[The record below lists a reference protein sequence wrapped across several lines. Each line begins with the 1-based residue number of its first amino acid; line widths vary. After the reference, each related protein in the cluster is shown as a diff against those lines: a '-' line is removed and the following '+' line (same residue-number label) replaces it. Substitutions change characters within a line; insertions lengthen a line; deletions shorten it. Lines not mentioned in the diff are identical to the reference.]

1 MSKIN
6 TIIFDLD
13 DTLYPQLEYTRQCL
27 HATVNYISDISG
39 ENKEVIKVKLDEI
52 LEKNGI
58 EYKFIFNDLF
68 KEISFDG
75 MPKLK
80 IILELFWSCTPEIK
94 VFDGVL
100 DVLTQLKTQ
109 YRLAILTDGHVHIQ
123 EQKIDTLG
131 IRDFFEYVL
140 ITDSLGVE
148 YRKPSPAGYKK
159 ILEEMKISAQDCI
172 YVGNDP
178 RKDFLACKELGINTV
193 RIRQGDYKN
202 LTLDKIHEADCEI
215 DDIQDLLNIIK

>member
-1 MSKIN
+1 MQKTKS
-6 TIIFDLD
+6 IIFDLD

-68 KEISFDG
+68 KEINFDG
-75 MPKLK
+75 TPHLK
-80 IILELFWSCTPEIK
+80 EILELFWSCKPEITT
-94 VFDGVL
+94 FDNVL
-100 DVLTQLKTQ
+100 DVLTLLEKH

-123 EQKIDTLG
+123 EQKINTLG
-131 IRDFFEYVL
+131 IKDFFEYVL
-140 ITDSLGVE
+140 VTDSLGVE
-148 YRKPSPAGYKK
+148 YRKPSEVGYKK
-159 ILEEMKISAQDCI
+159 LLEDMNIKPQECI

-178 RKDFLACKELGINTV
+178 RKDFLACKELEIKTV

-202 LTLDKIHEADCEI
+202 ITLDKMHEADFEI
-215 DDIQDLLNIIK
+215 CAIEDLLNIIE

>member
-1 MSKIN
+1 MQKIKS
-6 TIIFDLD
+6 IIFDLD
-13 DTLYPQLEYTRQCL
+13 DTLYPQLEYTRHCL

-39 ENKEVIKVKLDEI
+39 ENKGVIKDKLDEV

-68 KEISFDG
+68 KEINFAG
-75 MPKLK
+75 MSHLK
-80 IILELFWSCTPEIK
+80 EILELFWACKPEIK

-100 DVLTQLKTQ
+100 DVLTQLKKQ
-109 YRLAILTDGHVHIQ
+109 YRLVILTDGHVHIQ

-131 IRDFFEYVL
+131 IKDFFEYVL

-148 YRKPSPAGYKK
+148 YRKPSPAGYEKL
-159 ILEEMKISAQDCI
+159 LEDMNIKPQDCI

-178 RKDFLACKELGINTV
+178 RKDFLACKELGIKTV

-202 LTLDKIHEADCEI
+202 LTLDKMHEADYEI
-215 DDIQDLLNIIK
+215 DDIRDLLNIIK

>member
-1 MSKIN
+1 MQKTKS
-6 TIIFDLD
+6 IIFDLD

-27 HATVNYISDISG
+27 HATVNYISDISSD
-39 ENKEVIKVKLDEI
+39 NKDFIKITLNDI

-68 KEISFDG
+68 KEINFDG
-75 MPKLK
+75 MSYLK
-80 IILELFWSCTPEIK
+80 EILTLFWSCKPEIK
-94 VFDGVL
+94 LFDGVW
-100 DVLTQLKTQ
+100 DVLTQLKIQ

-123 EQKIDTLG
+123 KQKLDTLR
-131 IRDFFEYVL
+131 IKDFFEYVL

-148 YRKPSPAGYKK
+148 YRKPSLVGYKK
-159 ILEEMKISAQDCI
+159 LLEDMNINAKDCI

-178 RKDFLACKELGINTV
+178 RKDFLACKELGIKTV

-202 LTLDKIHEADCEI
+202 ITLDKVHEADCEI
-215 DDIQDLLNIIK
+215 DDIKDLVNIIK